1 MKIICGDFV
10 ENKNDDDFYFVW
22 NFANSHIELYLLSA
36 NRKKLKL
43 YVLNLYIK
51 SAVTAPINLILQA
64 CVESST
70 LIVIISS

>member
-22 NFANSHIELYLLSA
+22 DFANSHIELHLLSA
-36 NRKKLKL
+36 NREKLKL